1 MAQISAE
8 EYAIVKQALLKSM
21 TYVEQSNRIIP
32 QAKQESQS
40 IYSKAMG
47 AMQAVNKRMKADP
60 QGGSSYSY
68 SCGCSSCKGQK
79 IHGLLNMFGI
89 SA

>member
-1 MAQISAE
+1 MPQITTE

-21 TYVEQSNRIIP
+21 TYVEQSNRIIL
-32 QAKQESQS
+32 QNKQEIQS
-40 IYSKAMG
+40 VYSKAMG

-60 QGGSSYSY
+60 QGGSSSY
-68 SCGCSSCKGQK
+68 SCRCSSCKGQK
-79 IHGLLNMFGI
+79 IHGLLQMFGI

>member
-1 MAQISAE
+1 MAQITAE

-21 TYVEQSNRIIP
+21 TYVEQSNRIIL
-32 QAKQESQS
+32 QNKQEIQS
-40 IYSKAMG
+40 VYSKAMG

-60 QGGSSYSY
+60 QGGSSSY
-68 SCGCSSCKGQK
+68 CRCSSCKGQK
-79 IHGLLNMFGI
+79 IHGLLQMFGI